1 MELKYLNTLEED
13 DREEH
18 YYTLLDDII
27 EEYGVTEKVAS
38 RMLYAIAFDENQCS
52 FPLRFELEYI
62 QGLVRTFGKR
72 FC

>member
-1 MELKYLNTLEED
+1 MELKYINTLEDD

-27 EEYGVTEKVAS
+27 EEYGVKEKNAV
-38 RMLYAIAFDENQCS
+38 RILYTIAFEEEKCN
-52 FPLRFELEYI
+52 FPLRFEIEYI
-62 QGLVRTFGKR
+62 QALVKSFDRR

>member
-1 MELKYLNTLEED
+1 MELKYLNTLEDD

-27 EEYGVTEKVAS
+27 EEYGVKEKIAI
-38 RMLYAIAFDENQCS
+38 RMLYAIAFEEEKCI

-62 QGLVRTFGKR
+62 QALVKSFDRR
-72 FC
+72 FY